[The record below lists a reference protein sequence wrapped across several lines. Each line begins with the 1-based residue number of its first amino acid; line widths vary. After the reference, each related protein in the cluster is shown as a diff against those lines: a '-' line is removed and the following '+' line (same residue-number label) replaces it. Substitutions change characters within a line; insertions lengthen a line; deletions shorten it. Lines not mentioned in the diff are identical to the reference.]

1 MTERQQMAES
11 SGKPTSHREAVD
23 RVRRAQSFTV
33 DLPLLG
39 RVRLP
44 RPEQLAFYGA
54 LGVLAAVE
62 IIEWPVAAVLA
73 TGHLLLQDEHS
84 RVAREVGEALEEA

>member
-1 MTERQQMAES
+1 MAES
-11 SGKPTSHREAVD
+11 STAASRKAEGPSQREAVQK
-23 RVRRAQSFTV
+23 VREAQTFAV
-33 DLPLLG
+33 ELPLIG

-62 IIEWPVAAVLA
+62 IIEWPVALVLA

-84 RVAREVGEALEEA
+84 RVAQELGEALEEA

>member
-1 MTERQQMAES
+1 MSES
-11 SGKPTSHREAVD
+11 SSQATSHREAVQK
-23 RVRRAQSFTV
+23 VRESQTFAV
-33 DLPLLG
+33 DLPILG

-44 RPEQLAFYGA
+44 RPEQLAFYSA

-62 IIEWPVAAVLA
+62 IIEWPVALVLA

-84 RVAREVGEALEEA
+84 RVAEQIGEALEGA

>member
-1 MTERQQMAES
+1 MAES
-11 SGKPTSHREAVD
+11 SRQSSSQRDAVR
-23 RVRRAQSFTV
+23 RVREAQSFAV
-33 DLPLLG
+33 QLPVVG

-62 IIEWPVAAVLA
+62 IIEWPVALVLA
-73 TGHLLLQDEHS
+73 TGHLLVHEEQNRIAQEI
-84 RVAREVGEALEEA
+84 VAEVGDDD

>member
-1 MTERQQMAES
+1 MAES
-11 SGKPTSHREAVD
+11 SSKTSHREAVQK
-23 RVRRAQSFTV
+23 VRDAQSFAV
-33 DLPLLG
+33 QLPVVG

-62 IIEWPVAAVLA
+62 IIEWPVALVLA
-73 TGHLLLQDEHS
+73 TGHLLLHDEHS
-84 RVAREVGEALEEA
+84 RVAQEIGEALEDA

>member
-1 MTERQQMAES
+1 MAES
-11 SGKPTSHREAVD
+11 SRQSSSQRDAVR
-23 RVRRAQSFTV
+23 RVREAQSFAV
-33 DLPLLG
+33 QLPVVG

-62 IIEWPVAAVLA
+62 IIEWPVALVLA
-73 TGHLLLQDEHS
+73 TGHLLVHEEQN
-84 RVAREVGEALEEA
+84 RIAQKIVAEVGDDD

>member
-1 MTERQQMAES
+1 VQKVRES
-11 SGKPTSHREAVD
+11 QTFA
-23 RVRRAQSFTV
+23 V
-33 DLPLLG
+33 DLPILG

-62 IIEWPVAAVLA
+62 IIEWPVALVLA

-84 RVAREVGEALEEA
+84 RVAQQIGEALEGA

>member
-1 MTERQQMAES
+1 MAES
-11 SGKPTSHREAVD
+11 SRRTPQRDAVQKVRE
-23 RVRRAQSFTV
+23 AQSFAV
-33 DLPLLG
+33 NLPVIG

-62 IIEWPVAAVLA
+62 IIEWPVALVLA
-73 TGHLLLQDEHS
+73 TGHLLMQDEHN
-84 RVAREVGEALEEA
+84 RVIEEIGEAMEDA